1 MTKQTKP
8 VVNLPSQYRIMAM
21 LNPTMKGK
29 KDRTFIK
36 MMCEAVVS
44 ERQHKNN
51 MLKQVNNHQE
61 E

>member
-21 LNPTMKGK
+21 LNPSCKGK
-29 KDRTFIK
+29 TDRTFIK
-36 MMCEAVVS
+36 MMCDAIS
-44 ERQHKNN
+44 TERYYKNKC
-51 MLKQVNNHQE
+51 LKQVDKHQE